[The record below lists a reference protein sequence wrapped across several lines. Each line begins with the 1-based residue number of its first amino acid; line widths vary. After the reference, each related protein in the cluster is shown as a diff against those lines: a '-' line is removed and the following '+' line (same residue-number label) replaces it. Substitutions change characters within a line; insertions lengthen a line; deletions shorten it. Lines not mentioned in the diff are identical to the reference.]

1 MAVSVP
7 GVRVGRREA
16 PQHVELEGS
25 AVTFDEFIKRVQ
37 ERGGFDAR
45 EHAERAT
52 RATLAV
58 LGQRLAG
65 GEPSD
70 LAAQLP
76 GGLVELARYDGPA
89 ESFDTA
95 EFYRRVAD
103 REQMGCTP
111 GRAREH
117 AMAVMSTVVDQITE
131 GERQDLASQ
140 LPGDY
145 GELLR

>member
-1 MAVSVP
+1 
-7 GVRVGRREA
+7 
-16 PQHVELEGS
+16 
-25 AVTFDEFIKRVQ
+25 
-37 ERGGFDAR
+37 
-45 EHAERAT
+45 
-52 RATLAV
+52 V

-76 GGLVELARYDGPA
+76 DGLAELARYDGPA

-95 EFYRRVAD
+95 EFYRRVAE
-103 REQMGCTP
+103 REGAGCTP
-111 GRAREH
+111 GQAREH

-140 LPGDY
+140 LPADR

>member
-1 MAVSVP
+1 M
-7 GVRVGRREA
+7 
-16 PQHVELEGS
+16 
-25 AVTFDEFIKRVQ
+25 TFDEFIKRVQ
-37 ERGGFDAR
+37 ERGGFDTR
-45 EHAERAT
+45 DHAERAT

-76 GGLVELARYDGPA
+76 EGLAELARYDGPA

-95 EFYRRVAD
+95 EFYRRVAE
-103 REQMGCTP
+103 REGAGCTA
-111 GRAREH
+111 GQAREH
-117 AMAVMSTVVDQITE
+117 AMAVMSTVVDQVSE

-140 LPGDY
+140 LPADY

>member
-1 MAVSVP
+1 
-7 GVRVGRREA
+7 VG
-16 PQHVELEGS
+16 LEGGS
-25 AVTFDEFIKRVQ
+25 VTFDEFIKQVQ
-37 ERGGFDAR
+37 ERGRVDTR

-76 GGLVELARYDGPA
+76 GDLAELARYDGPA

-103 REQMGCTP
+103 REGTGCTA

-117 AMAVMSTVVDQITE
+117 AMAVMSTVVDQVSE
-131 GERQDLASQ
+131 GERGDLAAQ
-140 LPGDY
+140 LPADY

>member
-1 MAVSVP
+1 
-7 GVRVGRREA
+7 
-16 PQHVELEGS
+16 
-25 AVTFDEFIKRVQ
+25 VTFDEFIKQVQ
-37 ERGGFDAR
+37 ERGRVDTR

-76 GGLVELARYDGPA
+76 GDLAELARYDGPA
-89 ESFDTA
+89 ESFEGA

-103 REQMGCTP
+103 REGMGCTA

-117 AMAVMSTVVDQITE
+117 AMAVMSTVVDQVSE
-131 GERQDLASQ
+131 GERGDLAAQ
-140 LPGDY
+140 LPADY

>member
-1 MAVSVP
+1 
-7 GVRVGRREA
+7 
-16 PQHVELEGS
+16 
-25 AVTFDEFIKRVQ
+25 VTFDEFIKRVQ
-37 ERGGFDAR
+37 ERGGFDTR
-45 EHAERAT
+45 EHAE

-76 GGLVELARYDGPA
+76 GGLAELARYDGPA

-111 GRAREH
+111 GQAREH
-117 AMAVMSTVVDQITE
+117 AMAVMSTVVDQITQ

-140 LPGDY
+140 LPADY

>member
-1 MAVSVP
+1 
-7 GVRVGRREA
+7 
-16 PQHVELEGS
+16 
-25 AVTFDEFIKRVQ
+25 VTFDEFIKQVQ
-37 ERGGFDAR
+37 ERGGFDTR
-45 EHAERAT
+45 DHAEGAT

-76 GGLVELARYDGPA
+76 DGLAELARYDGPA

-95 EFYRRVAD
+95 EFYRRVAE
-103 REQMGCTP
+103 REGTGCTP
-111 GRAREH
+111 GQAREH

-140 LPGDY
+140 LPADY

>member
-1 MAVSVP
+1 
-7 GVRVGRREA
+7 
-16 PQHVELEGS
+16 
-25 AVTFDEFIKRVQ
+25 VTFDEFIKRVQ
-37 ERGGFDAR
+37 ERGGFDTR
-45 EHAERAT
+45 DHAERAT

-76 GGLVELARYDGPA
+76 QELAELARYDGPA
-89 ESFDTA
+89 ESFDAA
-95 EFYRRVAD
+95 EFYRRVAE
-103 REQMGCTP
+103 REGTGCTP
-111 GRAREH
+111 GQAREH
-117 AMAVMSTVVDQITE
+117 AMAVMSTVVDQVSE

-140 LPGDY
+140 LPADY

>member
-1 MAVSVP
+1 MS
-7 GVRVGRREA
+7 
-16 PQHVELEGS
+16 
-25 AVTFDEFIKRVQ
+25 FDEFIKRVQ
-37 ERGGFDAR
+37 ERGGFDTR
-45 EHAERAT
+45 EHAE

-58 LGQRLAG
+58 LGQGLAG

-76 GGLVELARYDGPA
+76 GELARYDGPA

-95 EFYRRVAD
+95 EFYRRVAE
-103 REQMGCTP
+103 REGAGCAP

-117 AMAVMSTVVDQITE
+117 AMAVMSTVVDQVTE

-140 LPGDY
+140 LPADY

>member
-1 MAVSVP
+1 M
-7 GVRVGRREA
+7 
-16 PQHVELEGS
+16 
-25 AVTFDEFIKRVQ
+25 TFDEFIKRVQ
-37 ERGGFDAR
+37 ERGGFDTR

-65 GEPSD
+65 GEPSA

-76 GGLVELARYDGPA
+76 DGLAELARYDGPA

-103 REQMGCTP
+103 QEGTGCTA
-111 GRAREH
+111 GQAREH
-117 AMAVMSTVVDQITE
+117 AMAVMSTVVDQVTE

-140 LPGDY
+140 LPADY